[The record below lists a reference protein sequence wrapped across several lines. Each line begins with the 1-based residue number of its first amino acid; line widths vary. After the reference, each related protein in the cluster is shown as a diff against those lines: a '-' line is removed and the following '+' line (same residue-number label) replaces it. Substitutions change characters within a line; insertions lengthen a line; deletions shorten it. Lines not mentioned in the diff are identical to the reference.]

1 MFMMSLGYVC
11 DVTMMFVMSLIYV
24 CDVTV
29 MPVHKKYFIFL
40 NYNFRKGFILLS
52 LLYAPFQLGV
62 RRCKPPDN
70 FYFCAILEPYRAH
83 LEVVYWS

>member
-1 MFMMSLGYVC
+1 MSLRYVC

-40 NYNFRKGFILLS
+40 NYN

-62 RRCKPPDN
+62 RRCNPPHN